1 MTLTETNAAV
11 TETAPAPRP
20 ANTKRPILIG
30 LLAVLLLM
38 LSFGAWALASPVGAS
53 PDEDFH
59 LASIWCGSGER
70 DGLCAPGS
78 TPESRLV
85 PDNIEQAICYAHEP
99 SESAACQGKDFLD
112 GSFGLAESD
121 RVNGDGLY
129 PSGYYF
135 WASLFAGDNMVISTL
150 LIRFAQALLFSA
162 LAVGLWALLPRAN
175 RLAYVGGIAA
185 TFVPFG
191 MFLIPSINPS
201 GWAIS
206 SAVLL
211 LPSLIGYLSTTGWRS
226 WALGAYAVFAALLGL
241 GARGD
246 SAAYTA
252 IAVLAALV
260 LTLEKSRAFYAR
272 AILPLGLLLLAA
284 AAFLSANQTG
294 SALSGGMAID
304 DAAEIPKRALIAI
317 NLIDLP
323 ELFFGVVGQNFDGSP
338 YSGLGWLD
346 TPMPGLVWFSTTAVL
361 AGVLFTALA
370 RSDWRKSIALGGVGL
385 ATIAIPMLLLVQ
397 NGVTVGWQVQPRY
410 IMPLLIMFVMV
421 ALMPARERGHD
432 GGWVLRHPRFS
443 LVQGGIAAALLTVAN
458 SVALYVNMRRY
469 VAPGELDLSGSA
481 EWWWRVG
488 PPPMVVWGTGSLAFA
503 LLAALLLWLAS
514 AQRRKVNERAE

>member
-1 MTLTETNAAV
+1 MSTTDVNIPETEAV
-11 TETAPAPRP
+11 PEAQAGRS
-20 ANTKRPILIG
+20 KRPMLVA

-70 DGLCAPGS
+70 EGLCAPGS
-78 TPESRLV
+78 KADTRMI
-85 PDNIEQAICYAHEP
+85 PDNIERAICYAHEP
-99 SESAACQGKDFLD
+99 DVSAACQGKNFLD
-112 GSFGLAESD
+112 GSFGLTESD

-135 WASLFAGDNMVISTL
+135 WTSLLAGDNMVISTL
-150 LIRFAQALLFSA
+150 AIRFLQALLFSA

-175 RLAYVGGIAA
+175 RLAYVGAIIA

-226 WALGAYAVFAALLGL
+226 WALGGYAVLAALLGL

-246 SAAYTA
+246 AAAYTVVA
-252 IAVLAALV
+252 ALAALV
-260 LTLEKSRAFYAR
+260 LAFEKSRAYYVR
-272 AILPLGLLLLAA
+272 AILPLLLLVFAA
-284 AAFLSANQTG
+284 VAFLSANQTG
-294 SALSGGMAID
+294 SALSGGMALNGAD
-304 DAAEIPKRALIAI
+304 EIPKRALIAI
-317 NLIDLP
+317 NFFDLP
-323 ELFFGVVGQNFDGSP
+323 ELFLGVVGQNFDGSP

-346 TPMPGLVWFSTTAVL
+346 TPMPAVVWFSTTAVL

-370 RSDWRKSIALGGVGL
+370 RADWRKGIALAGVGI

-410 IMPLLIMFVMV
+410 IMPLLIMFVTV
-421 ALMPARERGHD
+421 ALMPSRSRGHVPGD
-432 GGWVLRHPRFS
+432 PMQHPRFS
-443 LVQGGIAAALLTVAN
+443 LVQGRIAAGMLTIAN
-458 SVALYVNMRRY
+458 SVALFINMRRY
-469 VAPGELDLSGSA
+469 VSPGEVLLGGD
-481 EWWWRVG
+481 WWWRVG
-488 PPPMVVWGTGSLAFA
+488 PSPVVVWAAGSLAFG
-503 LLAALLLWLAS
+503 LLAVLLLWLAS
-514 AQRRKVNERAE
+514 SQRHQVHARTE